1 MTVPPKT
8 TRPISASIYIIALEP
23 KKTVK
28 IIHITPNCHIYRS
41 QANYQRYLINISEVH
56 VLLICL
62 ILESVDQVRISST
75 ESRLSQEPILLG
87 VLALEIEPEVDDSG
101 DHAGVAG
108 EVDTP
113 GNVVPRGISVKEYLR
128 A

>member
-1 MTVPPKT
+1 LTQ
-8 TRPISASIYIIALEP
+8 

-28 IIHITPNCHIYRS
+28 IIHITPDCHIYRS
-41 QANYQRYLINISEVH
+41 QTNYQKYLINISEVH

-75 ESRLSQEPILLG
+75 KSRLSQELILLG

-128 A
+128 AWVSLV